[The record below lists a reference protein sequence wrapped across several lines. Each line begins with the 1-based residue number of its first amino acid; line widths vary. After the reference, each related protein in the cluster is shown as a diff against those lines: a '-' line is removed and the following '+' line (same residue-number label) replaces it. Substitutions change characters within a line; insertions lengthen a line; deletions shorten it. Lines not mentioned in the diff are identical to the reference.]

1 MSLNKFT
8 DISKGYDLKLDIG
21 ADQIK
26 CNSLI
31 QNGQNSASYQFSN
44 TQDNLINFIGAGTYT
59 VLPESTTPLNNNT
72 NLELNNSSQY
82 TVEVD
87 MLTYNATY
95 VFVYPLHIRG
105 YIGNVLATSVSPI
118 TSFDINSLISF
129 KMKIAVVSGAGT
141 ASGIIKVL
149 TTQVYKTNL
158 SARVEEESYSLIT
171 VNLMS
176 GLASVKVLAETTEPN
191 PFAITRKIASIT
203 CDYL

>member
-31 QNGQNSASYQFSN
+31 QNGQNSATYQFSN
-44 TQDNLINFIGAGTYT
+44 TQDNLINFTGAGTYT
-59 VLPESTTPLNNNT
+59 VLPASTSPPNNNT

-87 MLTYNATY
+87 MLTFNGTY

-105 YIGNVLATSVSPI
+105 YIGNVLATAVSPI
-118 TSFDINSLISF
+118 TSFDMYSLISF

-141 ASGIIKVL
+141 AFGQLKVL

-158 SARVEEESYSLIT
+158 GARVEEESIVEMT
-171 VNLMS
+171 VNLTS